1 MPNETHYQQL
11 LSRVHELDDL
21 NKAAGLLSWDREVNM
36 PRAGSAERIAQMTTL
51 SSLIHRMA
59 TSDEMGELI
68 ERAAAELDGA
78 GYDSDEAALIRLLR
92 RTYADARKLPEE
104 YVNRSARVSGQARE
118 AWVKARA
125 EDDFAVFRPWLEQV
139 VELCQE
145 MAEYYGYQDERY
157 DALLDKYETHMKT
170 AEVRAIFSAL
180 KAELVP
186 LREAID
192 RSPVRLDD
200 SIVHQAYDVERQKA
214 FARHIATELGYD
226 FERGH
231 LGTVVH
237 PFAISFSRNDARITT
252 RWYPDFLNPS
262 LFGTL
267 HECGHAMYEQGTAA
281 ALARTPLARGTSM
294 GIHESQSRMME
305 NVVGR
310 SRGFW
315 QAHFPTLQRFF
326 PEALGS
332 STAEDFYQAINKT
345 QPSYIRVEADELTY
359 NFHIILRFELEQAML
374 NGDLAVADL
383 PAAWNVKMQEL
394 LGITPPDDRQGC
406 LQDVHWSRPGFGY
419 FPTYALGNLY
429 AAQFYETA
437 VAQDPTIAEALG
449 RGQTGPLLAW
459 LRQNIHSHGKKFTPG
474 ELVQRVTGQPLS
486 HAAFMRY
493 ATAKFGDLYALG

>member
-1 MPNETHYQQL
+1 MPTEYQKLLERVNEL
-11 LSRVHELDDL
+11 NDL
-21 NKAAGLLSWDREVNM
+21 GKAAAVLSWDREVNM
-36 PRAGSAERIAQMTTL
+36 PAAGVAERIAQMTTL
-51 SSLIHRMA
+51 SSLIHRMG

-68 ERAAAELDGA
+68 ERAAAELNGA
-78 GYDSDEAALIRLLR
+78 EYDSKEASLIRLLKR
-92 RTYADARKLPEE
+92 DYANQRKLPAE
-104 YVNRSARVSGQARE
+104 YVARSSAISGRTRE

-125 EDDFAVFRPWLEQV
+125 ENDFAHFQPWLEQV
-139 VELCQE
+139 IELCQE
-145 MAEYYGYQDERY
+145 MADYYGYEDEKY
-157 DALLDKYETHMKT
+157 DALLDKYEPEMKT
-170 AEVRAIFSAL
+170 AEVRAIFDAV

-192 RSPVRLDD
+192 NSSVKLDD
-200 SIVHQAYDVERQKA
+200 SIVHQPYDVEKQKA
-214 FARHIATELGYD
+214 FARYIATALGYD
-226 FERGH
+226 FSRGH

-237 PFAISFSRNDARITT
+237 PFATSFSRNDARITT

-267 HECGHAMYEQGTAA
+267 HECGHAMYEQGTHPD
-281 ALARTPLARGTSM
+281 LSRTPLARGTSF

-315 QAHFPTLQRFF
+315 RAHFPTLQSHF
-326 PEALGS
+326 PEALGN
-332 STAEDFYQAINKT
+332 STAEDFYRAINKT
-345 QPSYIRVEADELTY
+345 QPSLIRVEADELTY

-374 NGDLAVADL
+374 NGDLVAADL
-383 PAAWNVKMQEL
+383 PAAWNEKMRSL
-394 LGITPPDDRQGC
+394 LGITPPNDSQGC

-429 AAQFYETA
+429 AAQFFETA
-437 VAQDPTIAEALG
+437 VEQNPAIVDELEQ
-449 RGQTGPLLAW
+449 GQTVALLEW
-459 LRQNIHSHGKKFTPG
+459 LRENIHQHGKKFTPG

-493 ATAKFGDLYALG
+493 ATDKFSDLYELA